1 MTTEGGAGYMNG
13 LFIYKDKKYI
23 DQVVGTST
31 LSLLAKKDDFEIMLY
46 EIKADRPNSI
56 TPGDFPDLMEF
67 YYIIEGALEIKDGG
81 NFVKLNKGD
90 YFFVSNIKE
99 TVPVRTIEDT
109 KMLYLL
115 TVSFH
120 LTSLYLKSNS
130 FAIIFISLFK
140 LSSLFALAA
149 CHRLKGRGRLLMVKP
164 KQHKGITLIPFDHP
178 TPASNAIQ
186 GRQIDSG
193 LHMRSMM
200 SHCFRPS
207 LIFASH
213 SSPKSI
219 LSESDETNIFNAFSK
234 IVFIKSLIIDANS
247 LFS

>member
-109 KMLYLL
+109 KMLYISSRPVYNLL
-115 TVSFH
+115 FNRAPVTFLLIKGFSCRLMH
-120 LTSLYLKSNS
+120 
-130 FAIIFISLFK
+130 
-140 LSSLFALAA
+140 LAA
-149 CHRLKGRGRLLMVKP
+149 SLTPIFPSVKTTLFFCSSV
-164 KQHKGITLIPFDHP
+164 ITK
-178 TPASNAIQ
+178 
-186 GRQIDSG
+186 
-193 LHMRSMM
+193 
-200 SHCFRPS
+200 S
-207 LIFASH
+207 LIFLLLYVPLTTASNT
-213 SSPKSI
+213 
-219 LSESDETNIFNAFSK
+219 SE
-234 IVFIKSLIIDANS
+234 IK
-247 LFS
+247 